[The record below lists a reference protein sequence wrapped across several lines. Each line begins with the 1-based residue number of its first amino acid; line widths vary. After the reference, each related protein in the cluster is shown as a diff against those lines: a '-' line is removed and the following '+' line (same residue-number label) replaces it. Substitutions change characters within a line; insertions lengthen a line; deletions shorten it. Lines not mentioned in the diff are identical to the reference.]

1 MLKAKLLELL
11 RRDEEFRYAVA
22 GLIGL
27 DAILNELKK
36 LREDFSKR
44 FEIIERKLLEH
55 DKRFEEMNKRFEVL
69 ERKLLE
75 HDKRFEAIERKL
87 LEHDKRFE
95 AIEKKLLEHDKR
107 FEAIERKLLEHDKR
121 FEVIER
127 KLLEHDKRFETIEK
141 ILLDHTRRL
150 NRIELELGTLN
161 ESFYCKALWD
171 DLREEIQGKKE
182 KILLRNRNVRVDE
195 EDIDMLIVTDRTVYV
210 VEIKVKPKHEDV
222 GRLIAK
228 ADVVR
233 KHYKDKNIVP
243 ILAGSMIGREV
254 EEYALQKGAKV
265 YSY

>member
-182 KILLRNRNVRVDE
+182 KILLRKRNVRVDE